1 MSRGGQ
7 TGCEADC
14 ECPLYSAKYE
24 KSHITHNTKENG
36 GINDKR
42 GKHTQ
47 NWGKI

>member
-1 MSRGGQ
+1 MSRGGG
-7 TGCEADC
+7 TNRSKLFEN
-14 ECPLYSAKYE
+14 AKHE

>member
-1 MSRGGQ
+1 MSRGG
-7 TGCEADC
+7 TNRSKLFE
-14 ECPLYSAKYE
+14 SAKHE

-36 GINDKR
+36 GINGKR

>member
-1 MSRGGQ
+1 MSRGG
-7 TGCEADC
+7 TNRSKLFE
-14 ECPLYSAKYE
+14 SVKYE
-24 KSHITHNTKENG
+24 KSHITYNTKENG